1 MSQDP
6 TTSAIPPAPTGYK
19 LQIPQMPILGP
30 PDFGLFL
37 RNLYQAIVGEATA
50 IDFYYRLLREA
61 PNELHREFIDH
72 AYRDEMQHLEAFT
85 RLYCYFTGQKPQYT
99 VTPVQYRSYREGL
112 LLAMKDELEAAET
125 YQEIILSSTD
135 QLVRDTFFMAMTDEM
150 EHATRFGFLYNSL
163 R

>member
-1 MSQDP
+1 MSQNP
-6 TTSAIPPAPTGYK
+6 TTSALPTGSRGYQ

-37 RNLYQAIVGEATA
+37 HNLYEAIVGEATA

-61 PNELHREFIDH
+61 PNELHREFIEH
-72 AYRDEMQHLEAFT
+72 AYKDEMEHLEAFT
-85 RLYCYFTGQKPQYT
+85 RLYCYFTGYKPQYT
-99 VTPVQYRSYREGL
+99 ITPVQYRSYREGL
-112 LLAMKDELEAAET
+112 LLAMQDELEAAEF
-125 YQEIILSSTD
+125 YRDFIISSTD

-163 R
+163 K